1 MQKSSSNIKV
11 FKSEHK
17 VMVNNFNH
25 ARKELEAKS
34 GLFFPSV
41 FPVNVELHLSLLF
54 EAVAVLAHERKRFKG
69 NKKLCLYSFFF
80 LFVSEINRVRL
91 QLFHHKGNGRIPLDL
106 PEPIGP
112 VQTISEKLYVP
123 VKEHPDVS
131 IKHYIS
137 YLRTST
143 QSFICEADRHYH
155 TCTHMATSL
164 HNIIFN
170 LI

>member
-1 MQKSSSNIKV
+1 MR
-11 FKSEHK
+11 E
-17 VMVNNFNH
+17 
-25 ARKELEAKS
+25 S
-34 GLFFPSV
+34 GSKATRNSV
-41 FPVNVELHLSLLF
+41 FTLS
-54 EAVAVLAHERKRFKG
+54 
-69 NKKLCLYSFFF
+69 FF

-137 YLRTST
+137 YLQTST
-143 QSFICEADRHYH
+143 QSFICEADPLLPYMYPHGHITTQYYIQFNL
-155 TCTHMATSL
+155 TPAYMIGIYL
-164 HNIIFN
+164 HNFSFSAVGN
-170 LI
+170 

>member
-1 MQKSSSNIKV
+1 MQGRNWKQNLLHWVIFSLC
-11 FKSEHK
+11 F
-17 VMVNNFNH
+17 
-25 ARKELEAKS
+25 S
-34 GLFFPSV
+34 GKRWVTSV
-41 FPVNVELHLSLLF
+41 FVVWGCSCLGTREKEVQRQQETLSLLF
-54 EAVAVLAHERKRFKG
+54 L
-69 NKKLCLYSFFF
+69 FF

-137 YLRTST
+137 YLQTST
-143 QSFICEADRHYH
+143 QSFMWSRPSITIHVPTWPHHY
-155 TCTHMATSL
+155 TILYS
-164 HNIIFN
+164 I
-170 LI
+170 